1 MDEVAAMGGWY
12 GVSFVST
19 TWLAD
24 LSMSWGT
31 RPLSTTCNLGL
42 ELANKPTV
50 NDTGNLTG

>member
-1 MDEVAAMGGWY
+1 MDGVAAVGGWY
-12 GVSFVST
+12 GASFVPT